1 MLRKIFAV
9 TLVFALM
16 LVMSASAQTV
26 DELIAKNIQAR
37 GGMEKLKAAKSMQ
50 MTGKMMMQGGME
62 APFILQAKRPEM
74 ARMELTIQGM
84 TMVQAYDGQTAWWI
98 MPFAGS
104 KDPEKMPEDQAKD
117 MIEQADF
124 DGTLVNYKD
133 KSHTVEPLGKEDME
147 GTEVYKLKVT
157 LKNGDLRYVYLD
169 AENFLELKWTG
180 KRKQQGAEIEV
191 DTYFGDYKTVNGLVL
206 PHSFESKIKGQTAMQ
221 MTVEKIELDVAMD
234 DAAFKMPATTKA
246 AESAKQ

>member
-1 MLRKIFAV
+1 MLRKIFSLAAAFSF
-9 TLVFALM
+9 LFIA
-16 LVMSASAQTV
+16 SAPAQTV

-37 GGMEKLKAAKSMQ
+37 GGMEKLKAAQSMK

-62 APFILQAKRPEM
+62 APFVLQSKRPEL
-74 ARMELTIQGM
+74 ARMDLTIQGM

-104 KDPEKMPEDQAKD
+104 KDPEKMPEEQAKD
-117 MIEQADF
+117 MKEQADF

-133 KSHTVEPLGKEDME
+133 KGHAVELIGKEDME

-191 DTYFGDYKTVNGLVL
+191 DTFFGDYKTVNGLVL
-206 PHSFESKIKGQTAMQ
+206 PHSFESKVKGQTAMQ
-221 MTVEKIELDVAMD
+221 MSIEKVEIDVPMD
-234 DAAFKMPATTKA
+234 EAIFKMPSATKA
-246 AESAKQ
+246 PEPAKQ